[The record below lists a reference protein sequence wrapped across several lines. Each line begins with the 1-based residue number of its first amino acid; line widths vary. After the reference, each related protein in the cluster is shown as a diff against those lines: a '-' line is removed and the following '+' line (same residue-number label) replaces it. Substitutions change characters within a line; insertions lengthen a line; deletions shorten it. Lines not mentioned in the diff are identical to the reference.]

1 MLAAGVV
8 LDDVLD
14 DELDDSLGVVEAL
27 AESAVAVAAG
37 GAAVVDFDEPRA
49 SFL

>member
-8 LDDVLD
+8 LDVVLD

-27 AESAVAVAAG
+27 AESAVAAG